1 MIYTRYL
8 IGLFLLPI
16 HIVKIIIGEYFTMD
30 WILIYWSR
38 LGFIICSFFVVGCYL
53 TPLRWKYNRIWFG
66 FITLLHQTYF
76 AVNYY
81 SKSEICNIYIYKIL
95 IRSVAQIGNPL
106 ENATTIKIFRFS
118 FSVDILKVYCNT
130 FLYVDVGMVWI
141 QNSSAILR
149 PFTDRKELINIKY
162 TNHGSIM
169 VYGGIKPFYI
179 FLFFLILHITNHTI
193 TWWRK

>member
-1 MIYTRYL
+1 MFNIYKLLFMIYTRYL
-8 IGLFLLPI
+8 IGLFLLTI

-81 SKSEICNIYIYKIL
+81 SKSEICTIYKIL
-95 IRSVAQIGNPL
+95 IRSVAQIGTPL

-130 FLYVDVGMVWI
+130 FLLCWC
-141 QNSSAILR
+141 R
-149 PFTDRKELINIKY
+149 
-162 TNHGSIM
+162 HGLNT
-169 VYGGIKPFYI
+169 K
-179 FLFFLILHITNHTI
+179 LFGYSHTI
-193 TWWRK
+193 HRSKRTHKYQVHESWKYHGIWRY